1 MNEKTQLF
9 GYHLK
14 DITKGELGEFSKIK
28 EEFEELE
35 DAEAQKDP
43 IMILCECSDLICAIS
58 HYISKWNM
66 TIFDLQNFNHK
77 TERAFKA
84 GKR

>member
-28 EEFEELE
+28 EMH
-35 DAEAQKDP
+35 QKYV
-43 IMILCECSDLICAIS
+43 ILKKSL
-58 HYISKWNM
+58 
-66 TIFDLQNFNHK
+66 FN
-77 TERAFKA
+77 
-84 GKR
+84 